1 MTLCCRI
8 SMAEKTYKDA
18 FNDELESFKAR
29 VRARAQAR
37 IEEATKQVEEVR
49 RECGRVLR
57 PGLRRPPNK
66 WRR

>member
-1 MTLCCRI
+1 
-8 SMAEKTYKDA
+8 MAEKTYKDA

-49 RECGRVLR
+49 
-57 PGLRRPPNK
+57 PGACSGK
-66 WRR
+66 D